1 MKRFAWLAL
10 AIVIAFLGATFV
22 DRCSDGASDDC
33 PPTCH
38 VACVDGCAVAP
49 LATAAPVAVALVG
62 VGDHRRELASTPLDR
77 NVPPH
82 FIPPR
87 A

>member
-22 DRCSDGASDDC
+22 DRCFDGASDDC

-38 VACVDGCAVAP
+38 VACVDGCAMAP
-49 LATAAPVAVALVG
+49 LASSTPVAVALVAA
-62 VGDHRRELASTPLDR
+62 GDHQRELASTPLDR
-77 NVPPH
+77 SVPPAL
-82 FIPPR
+82 FPPR